1 VRTQLPYAL
10 VVGAVAWLVGDV
22 ATAFGLPVWAALVI
36 GVALLG
42 AIVRIV
48 GKPTPTC
55 GGVSDEIWA

>member
-1 VRTQLPYAL
+1 
-10 VVGAVAWLVGDV
+10 VGAVAWLVGDV
-22 ATAFGLPVWAALVI
+22 ATAFGLPVWAALLL
-36 GVALLG
+36 GVLLLG